1 MGPYSTVAAAP
12 IPANMAAPRME
23 NDEKK
28 PHNTAPDSAAPAAA
42 DNSNSTVGSEGSRYD
57 NSSTQASFQDPDR
70 LENQQSSPDRG
81 EFGAHGH
88 LGHTHGG
95 YGNQLRNLT
104 PEPAR
109 EAAPPSD
116 TTAHHDGHQAPQGNG
131 DNGQGMGG
139 ATSQQ
144 NDNGSDVSRGEGYSA
159 DYGNTS
165 GGSPLHA
172 EAPSSAQGGRNQRE
186 DDHSS
191 RGGYDNQGHP
201 DDSNYRQP
209 TPGAAAASGTASAQ
223 DEAGRPAVQPEEANA
238 GSSYSGNTQDGHGSR
253 GGSYNDEY
261 DAANDNSQAG
271 SPARGDYDSQDQS
284 QNYGQQSRQENRPA
298 GEKDTDYGATPKRT
312 GTQE

>member
-1 MGPYSTVAAAP
+1 
-12 IPANMAAPRME
+12 ME
-23 NDEKK
+23 NDEKT
-28 PHNTAPDSAAPAAA
+28 PHNATPDSAAPAAA
-42 DNSNSTVGSEGSRYD
+42 DNSNSVVGSEASRAD
-57 NSSTQASFQDPDR
+57 LSSTQASFQDPDR
-70 LENQQSSPDRG
+70 LENQQSSPERG
-81 EFGAHGH
+81 EFGPHGH

-95 YGNQLRNLT
+95 YGNQARNLT

-116 TTAHHDGHQAPQGNG
+116 TTAHHDGYQVPQGNG
-131 DNGQGMGG
+131 DNGLGMGSP
-139 ATSQQ
+139 TSQQ
-144 NDNGSDVSRGEGYSA
+144 NDNGSEVSNSEGYSA

-165 GGSPLHA
+165 GGSPLPA
-172 EAPSSAQGGRNQRE
+172 EPQAAAGTTRNQHE

-191 RGGYDNQGHP
+191 RGGYDNQGHS

-209 TPGAAAASGTASAQ
+209 APGAAAASAGEASAE
-223 DEAGRPAVQPEEANA
+223 DEAGRPAAIPEEANA
-238 GSSYSGNTQDGHGSR
+238 GAGSSYSGSTQDGHGSR

-261 DAANDNSQAG
+261 DAANDNSQTG

-298 GEKDTDYGATPKRT
+298 GEKDTDHGATPKRT

>member
-1 MGPYSTVAAAP
+1 
-12 IPANMAAPRME
+12 ME
-23 NDEKK
+23 NNEKQ
-28 PHNTAPDSAAPAAA
+28 PHNTAPDAAIPAAA
-42 DNSNSTVGSEGSRYD
+42 DNSNSVVGSEGSRAD
-57 NSSTQASFQDPDR
+57 LSSTQASFQDPDR

-95 YGNQLRNLT
+95 YGNQVRNLN

-116 TTAHHDGHQAPQGNG
+116 TTAHHDGHQVPQGNG
-131 DNGQGMGG
+131 DNGLGMGS

-144 NDNGSDVSRGEGYSA
+144 NDNGSEVSNSAGYSA

-165 GGSPLHA
+165 GGSPLPA
-172 EAPSSAQGGRNQRE
+172 DRPVMANSSTRNQRE

-209 TPGAAAASGTASAQ
+209 TPGATAASGAASAE
-223 DEAGRPAVQPEEANA
+223 DEAGRPANLPEEANA
-238 GSSYSGNTQDGHGSR
+238 GAGSSYSGSTPDGHGSR

-261 DAANDNSQAG
+261 DAANDNTKAG

-298 GEKDTDYGATPKRT
+298 DEKDTDYGSAPKRT